1 MKILIK
7 PIAIILINTILLAQ
21 AKIVSS
27 SGKAVKVAYAGIKI
41 ENMESWAEAE
51 LQNKFKSIF
60 SGLNSSQV
68 ILSEE
73 VNKIAKAQ
81 VDSLFLDMID
91 IKSFQSLAEKTGAQ
105 YVFVGK
111 FKNVSPDESRIMVQG
126 DFYRYNAALKS
137 SFRYEVLK
145 YYERMNDETEVIKK
159 QLVDSIPNAA
169 KPASARQLLIVFGV
183 ILLAGFLFM
192 SLTGTDVWAE
202 GDSQGGEQ
210 PTEN

>member
-21 AKIVSS
+21 AKIVGS
-27 SGKAVKVAYAGIKI
+27 SGKPIKVAYAGIKI

-60 SGLNSSQV
+60 SGLNSSQI

-202 GDSQGGEQ
+202 GDGQGGEQ

>member
-27 SGKAVKVAYAGIKI
+27 SGKPVKVAYAGIKI

-91 IKSFQSLAEKTGAQ
+91 IKSFQNLAEKTGAQ
-105 YVFVGK
+105 YVFVGE

-126 DFYRYNAALKS
+126 NFYRYNAALKS

-145 YYERMNDETEVIKK
+145 YYERMNDETAVIKK

-202 GDSQGGEQ
+202 GDGQGGPQ

>member
-21 AKIVSS
+21 VKIVST
-27 SGKAVKVAYAGIKI
+27 SGKPTKVAYAGIKI

-60 SGLNSSQV
+60 NGLNPSQV
-68 ILSEE
+68 IFSEE
-73 VNKIAKAQ
+73 VTKIAKAQ
-81 VDSLFLDMID
+81 VDSLFLDMTD
-91 IKSFQSLAEKTGAQ
+91 IKSFQNLAEKTGTK

-126 DFYRYNAALKS
+126 DFYRYNAELKS

-145 YYERMNDETEVIKK
+145 YYERINDETVVIKK

-169 KPASARQLLIVFGV
+169 KPASAKQLLIVFGV
-183 ILLAGFLFM
+183 ILLVGLLFM

-202 GDSQGGEQ
+202 GDGHGGPQ

>member
-27 SGKAVKVAYAGIKI
+27 SGKPIKVAYAGIKI

>member
-1 MKILIK
+1 
-7 PIAIILINTILLAQ
+7 LLAQ

-27 SGKAVKVAYAGIKI
+27 SGKPVKVAYAGIKI

-60 SGLNSSQV
+60 SGLNPSQV
-68 ILSEE
+68 ILNEE

-202 GDSQGGEQ
+202 GDGQGGEQ

>member
-27 SGKAVKVAYAGIKI
+27 SGKPIKVAYAGIKI

-60 SGLNSSQV
+60 SGLNPSQV
-68 ILSEE
+68 ILNEE

-202 GDSQGGEQ
+202 GDGQGGEQ

>member
-1 MKILIK
+1 MQIKENFNDALTIIIPRHISRAEKINAELSNLNLKVAFYSKLDQMDENTDILI
-7 PIAIILINTILLAQ
+7 ID
-21 AKIVSS
+21 SY
-27 SGKAVKVAYAGIKI
+27 G
-41 ENMESWAEAE
+41 ES
-51 LQNKFKSIF
+51 LKFYNISK
-60 SGLNSSQV
+60 
-68 ILSEE
+68 
-73 VNKIAKAQ
+73 
-81 VDSLFLDMID
+81 
-91 IKSFQSLAEKTGAQ
+91 

-145 YYERMNDETEVIKK
+145 YYERMNDETAVIKK

-169 KPASARQLLIVFGV
+169 KPASARQLLIVFSV

-202 GDSQGGEQ
+202 GDGQGGPQRRRPVQGRTVVRHGQHGTGQHSCSVSTCGFQ
-210 PTEN
+210 PRRVSVG

>member
-21 AKIVSS
+21 AKIVST
-27 SGKAVKVAYAGIKI
+27 SGKPIKVAYAGVKI

-60 SGLNSSQV
+60 NGLNPSQV

-81 VDSLFLDMID
+81 SDSLFLDMID
-91 IKSFQSLAEKTGAQ
+91 IKSFQNLAEKTGAQ

-145 YYERMNDETEVIKK
+145 YYERMNDETAVIKK

-169 KPASARQLLIVFGV
+169 KPASARQLLIVFSV

-202 GDSQGGEQ
+202 GDGQGGPQ

>member
-27 SGKAVKVAYAGIKI
+27 SGKPIKVAYAGIKI

-60 SGLNSSQV
+60 SGLNPSQV
-68 ILSEE
+68 ILNEE

-169 KPASARQLLIVFGV
+169 KPASAKQLLVVFGV

-202 GDSQGGEQ
+202 GDGQGGEQ

>member
-27 SGKAVKVAYAGIKI
+27 SGKPIKVAYAGIKI

-60 SGLNSSQV
+60 SGLNPSQV
-68 ILSEE
+68 ILNEE

-169 KPASARQLLIVFGV
+169 KPASAKQLLVVFGV

>member
-27 SGKAVKVAYAGIKI
+27 SGKPVKVAYAGIKI

-60 SGLNSSQV
+60 SGLNPSQV
-68 ILSEE
+68 ILNEE

>member
-27 SGKAVKVAYAGIKI
+27 SGKPIKVAYAGIKI

-60 SGLNSSQV
+60 SGLNPSQV
-68 ILSEE
+68 ILNEE

-202 GDSQGGEQ
+202 GEGQGGPQ

>member
-27 SGKAVKVAYAGIKI
+27 SGKPIKVAYAGIKI

-145 YYERMNDETEVIKK
+145 YYERMNDETAVIKK

-169 KPASARQLLIVFGV
+169 KPASARQLLIVFSV

-202 GDSQGGEQ
+202 GDGQGGPQ

>member
-21 AKIVSS
+21 AKIVGS
-27 SGKAVKVAYAGIKI
+27 SGKPIKVAYAGIKI

-60 SGLNSSQV
+60 SGLNPSQV
-68 ILSEE
+68 ILNEE

-169 KPASARQLLIVFGV
+169 KPASAKQLLVVFGV

>member
-27 SGKAVKVAYAGIKI
+27 SGKPVKVAYAGIKI

-91 IKSFQSLAEKTGAQ
+91 IKSFQNLAEKTGAQ
-105 YVFVGK
+105 YVFVGE

-126 DFYRYNAALKS
+126 NFYRYNAALKS

-145 YYERMNDETEVIKK
+145 YYERMNDETAVIKK

-202 GDSQGGEQ
+202 GGGQGGPQ

>member
-27 SGKAVKVAYAGIKI
+27 SGKPVKVAYAGIKI

-60 SGLNSSQV
+60 SGLNPSQV

-202 GDSQGGEQ
+202 GDGQGGEQ

>member
-27 SGKAVKVAYAGIKI
+27 SGKPIKVAYAGIKI

-60 SGLNSSQV
+60 SGLNPSQV
-68 ILSEE
+68 ILNEE